1 MKTLHAIW
9 LIVLSAALFTILG
22 IVESTGVQ
30 IRQVNI
36 QSPKLK
42 SNREVRLLHLTDLH
56 LAHLG
61 RHEQRLLA
69 LLSKQSYDAVLITGD
84 FLKNRK
90 LLENPD
96 SPPAQQALATVEQF
110 VSALKAPLGVFA
122 CRGNNDFSNDKE
134 KSDILM
140 ERLERSGV
148 KVLVNEAAPIAEG
161 AVTFLGVDFPWFS
174 RTEVAD
180 FAVVECEG
188 NRVLQAKSSSKNS
201 YSHKLIEGER
211 SKWRDYRYSGKFRLS
226 QPERGG
232 IGFIFYSQFD
242 RGWDRFYRLRIRA
255 GQAEFCFSH
264 HGAEAEGQCFPCRL
278 VGNRW
283 YRFLV
288 ECRTEAAGAVMRGK
302 VWPDGEA
309 EPDWLVAVVET
320 SAAFQGGTVGV
331 WSAGEGLHQ
340 FDDLRVVSCS
350 GDTLMYEDF
359 SATVTG
365 GDPYSWVDYNYEEQI
380 LPWLVDSLP
389 DSTVAVLLAHSPDA
403 VVYAD
408 AARVDIQLSGHTH
421 GGQVCLPFIGALEAP
436 LALGRR
442 YAQGLFHY
450 GNVMLYV
457 NRGIGS
463 GDLPLRLYCRP
474 EAAIIVL
481 KPMSSANYEDSET
494 GKGF

>member
-1 MKTLHAIW
+1 MKTLLMHAIRF
-9 LIVLSAALFTILG
+9 IVLSAALFMILG
-22 IVESTGVQ
+22 VFESTGVQ
-30 IRQVNI
+30 VHQINI

-56 LAHLG
+56 LAHWG
-61 RHEQRLLA
+61 RHEQHLLA
-69 LLSKQSYDAVLITGD
+69 LLSRQSYDAVLITGD

-96 SPPAQQALATVEQF
+96 SPAAQQALATVEQF
-110 VSALKAPLGVFA
+110 VRALKAPMGIFV

-134 KSDILM
+134 KSDTLL

-148 KVLVNEAAPIAEG
+148 KVLVNEAVSIADG
-161 AVTFLGVDFPWFS
+161 AVTLLGVDFPWFS

-188 NRVLQAKSSSKNS
+188 NRVLQAKSSTKNS
-201 YSHKLIEGER
+201 YSHRLIDKGR

-242 RGWDRFYRLRIRA
+242 RGWDRFYRLRIRG

-278 VGNRW
+278 VGDRW
-283 YRFLV
+283 YCFLI
-288 ECRTEAAGAVMRGK
+288 ECRTEAAGAIMRGK

-309 EPDWLVAVVET
+309 EPDWLVSAVEA
-320 SAAFQGGTVGV
+320 SAVFQGGTVGV
-331 WSAGEGLHQ
+331 WSAGEGLRQ
-340 FDDLRVVSCS
+340 FDDLCVVSS
-350 GDTLMYEDF
+350 IGDTLMYEDF
-359 SATVTG
+359 SATVVG
-365 GDPYSWVDYNYEEQI
+365 GDPYGWVDYNYEEQA
-380 LPWLVDSLP
+380 LTWLTDHLP
-389 DSTVAVLLAHSPDA
+389 DSTLTILLAHSPDA
-403 VVYAD
+403 VRQAEE
-408 AARVDIQLSGHTH
+408 AGIDIQLSGHTH
-421 GGQVCLPFIGALEAP
+421 GGQVCLPFIGAVQAP
-436 LALGRR
+436 IALGRR

-450 GNVMLYV
+450 GNTMLYV

-474 EAAIIVL
+474 EATIIVL
-481 KPMSSANYEDSET
+481 QPRSSAN
-494 GKGF
+494 